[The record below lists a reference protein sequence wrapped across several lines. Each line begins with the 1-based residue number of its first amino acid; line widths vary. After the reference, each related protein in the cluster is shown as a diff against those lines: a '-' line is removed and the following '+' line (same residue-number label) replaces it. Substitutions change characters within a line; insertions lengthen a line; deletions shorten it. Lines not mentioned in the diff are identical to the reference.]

1 VSAEPPRYLL
11 LANPT
16 SGTDEDRAL
25 IRRASD
31 TLGDVQVRPVGP
43 GIDPAPD
50 IAAAVS
56 AIVELREARPFAL
69 DGELQSPARVLAVRV
84 VPRALNV
91 LVEGGET

>member
-16 SGTDEDRAL
+16 SGTDE
-25 IRRASD
+25 
-31 TLGDVQVRPVGP
+31 
-43 GIDPAPD
+43 
-50 IAAAVS
+50 
-56 AIVELREARPFAL
+56 
-69 DGELQSPARVLAVRV
+69 ELQSPARVLAVRV